1 MKKIIFFLTIF
12 TFINNCSFDNK
23 TGIWKEENKISKI
36 TLKKNDNLKPV
47 FEKNQ
52 TIEKEVV
59 NSSNIDITISKP
71 LKNKNWLQQNLIN
84 NNNIPNLFY
93 TDRKLLINRSS
104 KLSKFSDE
112 LSVFKILNNNIL
124 IKDNNVVFYDHKG
137 SIFLYS
143 LKTKKKILNYNFYKT
158 EYKNYN
164 KEIALVIEN
173 DIIYAADNIGYMYAI
188 DVKITL

>member
-93 TDRKLLINRSS
+93 TDRKLLINR
-104 KLSKFSDE
+104 F
-112 LSVFKILNNNIL
+112 FRIH
-124 IKDNNVVFYDHKG
+124 F
-137 SIFLYS
+137 
-143 LKTKKKILNYNFYKT
+143 
-158 EYKNYN
+158 
-164 KEIALVIEN
+164 
-173 DIIYAADNIGYMYAI
+173 
-188 DVKITL
+188 